1 MYKRVIG
8 WIGVLLG
15 AAGILLCILVT
26 VEIWRLNEV
35 VTTQVLRLF
44 PPVEQIF
51 AFGDEAATQL
61 DTIVDDAQT
70 QFNTVVD
77 AQPVAT
83 ELRDEIFRARILLNS
98 ATKLIES
105 VDVILSQFV
114 ITEGLTTVLNEVVT
128 VLDSTEELA
137 QQIRDGRTDAI
148 DLINTELDTLN
159 ERTSKLQSTI
169 EDANSNLA
177 QLKSR
182 IPGYVDLV
190 SVVIT
195 MLLLWFG
202 VAQYTLLY
210 NSWQLARS
218 TQRPVS

>member
-15 AAGILLCILVT
+15 AAGILLCIIVA

-35 VTTQVLRLF
+35 VTTQVLQLF

-98 ATKLIES
+98 ATRLIES

-114 ITEGLTTVLNEVVT
+114 ITEGLTTVLSEVVT

-148 DLINTELDTLN
+148 DLINTELDTLS

-202 VAQYTLLY
+202 VAQYNLLY
-210 NSWQLARS
+210 NSWQLARQ